1 MGQALRQGAQ
11 GQEEPQEPHVSLTH
25 RSDRQ
30 TCRARPDMELKPRS
44 VETLSQHRLST
55 TVKSGDHVAVCTHR
69 GADWQHG
76 IVVRGELDGDRV
88 YRIRPGTDHVSSIPL
103 WLFVSG
109 SESVALIRY
118 SDDSDS
124 ARRQTVEAVRR
135 HAATRSCKDLVARS
149 LDGNRE
155 SYATWCR
162 TRKSPQRHVASSR
175 DMRFWTRLS
184 FMQ

>member
-1 MGQALRQGAQ
+1 
-11 GQEEPQEPHVSLTH
+11 
-25 RSDRQ
+25 
-30 TCRARPDMELKPRS
+30 MELQPRS

-55 TVKSGDHVAVCTHR
+55 TVKSGDHIAVCTHR

-76 IVVRGELDGDRV
+76 IYVRGELDGDRV
-88 YRIRPGTDHVSSIPL
+88 YRIRPGANHVSSIPL
-103 WLFVSG
+103 WLFVAG

-124 ARRQTVEAVRR
+124 ARRLTIDAVRR
-135 HAATRSCKDLVARS
+135 HAAGGSCKDLIARS

-162 TRKSPQRHVASSR
+162 TRKSRQRSAPAAR
-175 DMRFWTRLS
+175 DLRFWTKMS
-184 FMQ
+184 FMR

>member
-11 GQEEPQEPHVSLTH
+11 GQKDPQEPHVNVTH
-25 RSDRQ
+25 RDRYD
-30 TCRARPDMELKPRS
+30 TCKAGPEMELHPQS
-44 VETLSQHRLST
+44 VETLSAHRLST
-55 TVKSGDHVAVCTHR
+55 SVKSGDHVAVRTHR

-76 IVVRGELDGDRV
+76 ICVRGELDGDRV
-88 YRIRPGTDHVSSIPL
+88 YCIRPGANHVSSIPL
-103 WLFVSG
+103 WLFIAG

-118 SDDSDS
+118 SDDSDL

-135 HAATRSCKDLVARS
+135 HAATRSCKDLIARS

-162 TRKSPQRHVASSR
+162 TRKCPQRRAPSAR
-175 DMRFWTRLS
+175 DLRFWTRLS
-184 FMQ
+184 FMR